1 MSGPPRIPAALLER
15 AARPYRTAGLHPW
28 FFARGKLGHDPVFA
42 GLLRLGLIPH
52 GARLLDL
59 GCGQGLLAALLLAGE
74 APASDIDWPADW
86 PEAPRGVTLHGID
99 FVARDVRWAQC
110 ALRGAGAEPA
120 RARFE
125 HADIRNAD
133 FGAADVVMLLDVLHY
148 LDFDEQQQVL
158 EGARDCLLPVGTLLL
173 RVGDANAG
181 WSFRVGRFVDKAVLV
196 GRGLRGAQLHCRPL
210 AQWREL
216 LESIGFS
223 VRTLP
228 MHVGTP
234 FANLLLVCG
243 IGTAMRQPSSKP
255 PTIDLYE

>member
-1 MSGPPRIPAALLER
+1 MSGPSRIPTALLKR
-15 AARPYRTAGLHPW
+15 AARPYRKAGLHPW

-59 GCGQGLLAALLLAGE
+59 GCGQGLLAALLLAAE
-74 APASDIDWPADW
+74 APSCDIDWPAQW
-86 PEAPRGVTLHGID
+86 AEAPCGVTLHGID

-125 HADIRNAD
+125 LGDIRNAD

-148 LDFDEQQQVL
+148 LDFDEQRPVL
-158 EGARDCLLPVGTLLL
+158 ERARDCLLPAGTLLL
-173 RVGDANAG
+173 RVADANAG
-181 WSFRVGRFVDKAVLV
+181 LRFRFGRFVDKAVLF
-196 GRGLRGAQLHCRPL
+196 GRGLRGAQLCCRPL
-210 AQWREL
+210 KEWQLL
-216 LESIGFS
+216 LEEIGFS
-223 VRTLP
+223 VRKLP
-228 MHVGTP
+228 MHAGTP

-243 IGTAMRQPSSKP
+243 IGTTVRHLCPKLFN
-255 PTIDLYE
+255 D